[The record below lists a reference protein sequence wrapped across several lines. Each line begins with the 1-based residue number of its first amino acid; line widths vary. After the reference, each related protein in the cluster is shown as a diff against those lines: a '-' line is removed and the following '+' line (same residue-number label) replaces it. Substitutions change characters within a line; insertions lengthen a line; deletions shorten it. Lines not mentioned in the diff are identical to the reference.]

1 MSIHQPDT
9 RIAALARPG
18 SVPFR
23 AELPDELSALQLR
36 LDELTREVGQCC
48 REGEPGR
55 AGERLGALSETLY
68 QYLVDEGLQFEPYM
82 RYALEGDVEA
92 LELMRVLRT
101 RLRELAR
108 EVHDVSALCV
118 HRGDG
123 TRTLRVVDEFMTRV
137 GPELAQ
143 CLERQR
149 TLLFPRYVP
158 VQRLGSFA

>member
-1 MSIHQPDT
+1 MSNLTSRAFAGAPP
-9 RIAALARPG
+9 APG

-23 AELPDELSALQLR
+23 PELPEELSALQLR
-36 LDELTREVGQCC
+36 LDELSREVGRCC
-48 REGEPGR
+48 REGETGLTG
-55 AGERLGALSETLY
+55 ARLGALSETLY
-68 QYLVDEGLQFEPYM
+68 QYLVDEGVQFEPYM
-82 RYALEGDVEA
+82 RYALEGDAEA

-108 EVHDVSALCV
+108 EVHDVSELCV
-118 HRGDG
+118 HSGAS

-158 VQRLGSFA
+158 IRALRSFA